1 MTRVKR
7 GLASHKRHKN
17 IIAKAKGYKGMNGNV
32 FSRVKNA
39 VMKAGTNAYID
50 RRNKK
55 RTFRSLWNVRL
66 NTSVRQFDLN
76 YSTFINM
83 LYKKNVKLDR
93 KALSNLS
100 ISHPEVFA
108 KVVEFV
114 K

>member
-17 IIAKAKGYKGMNGNV
+17 LIARAKGFKGMNGNV

-55 RTFRSLWNVRL
+55 RTFRNLWLVRL
-66 NTSVRQFDLN
+66 NNAVRPLGLS
-76 YSTFINM
+76 YSKFIH
-83 LYKKNVKLDR
+83 LLSQKRVALDR
-93 KALSNLS
+93 KALSNLA
-100 ISHPEVFA
+100 ISHPEVFS
-108 KVVEFV
+108 KIVDFV

>member
-7 GLASHKRHKN
+7 GVTSHARHKK
-17 IIAKAKGYKGMNGNV
+17 IIARAKGYRMMNGNV

-39 VMKAGTNAYID
+39 VAKAGMNAYID

-55 RTFRSLWNVRL
+55 RTFRNLWIVRL
-66 NTSVRQFDLN
+66 NNAVRALGST
-76 YSTFINM
+76 YSEFINQ
-83 LYKKNVKLDR
+83 LYLKQVKLDR
-93 KALSNLS
+93 KALSNLA

-108 KVVEFV
+108 KVVAFV

>member
-7 GLASHKRHKN
+7 GLASHKRHKK
-17 IIAKAKGYKGMNGNV
+17 IIAKAKGYRLMNGNV

-39 VMKAGTNAYID
+39 VAKAGMNAYID

-55 RTFRSLWNVRL
+55 RTFRALWLVRI
-66 NTSVRQFDLN
+66 NNAVRPLGVT
-76 YSTFINM
+76 YSAFINM
-83 LYKKNVKLDR
+83 LYKKHVKLDR
-93 KALSNLS
+93 KALSNIA
-100 ISHPEVFA
+100 ISHPAVFA

>member
-7 GLASHKRHKN
+7 GLTSHARHKKL
-17 IIAKAKGYKGMNGNV
+17 IARAKGYRMMNGNV

-39 VMKAGTNAYID
+39 LAKAGTNAYID

-55 RTFRSLWNVRL
+55 RTFRNLWIVRL
-66 NTSVRQFDLN
+66 NNAVRALGST
-76 YSTFINM
+76 YSEFINQ
-83 LYKKNVKLDR
+83 LYTKQVKLDR
-93 KALSNLS
+93 KALSNLA

-108 KVVEFV
+108 KVVAFV

>member
-7 GLASHKRHKN
+7 GVTAHARHKN
-17 IIAKAKGYKGMNGNV
+17 LIARAKGFRMMNGNV

-39 VMKAGTNAYID
+39 VAKAGTNAYID

-55 RTFRSLWNVRL
+55 RTFRALWIVRL
-66 NTSVRQFDLN
+66 NTAVRALGMS
-76 YSTFINM
+76 YSIFINN
-83 LYKKNVKLDR
+83 LYKKQVKIDR
-93 KALSNLS
+93 KALSNLA

-108 KVVEFV
+108 KVAEFV

>member
-7 GLASHKRHKN
+7 GLTSHARHKKL
-17 IIAKAKGYKGMNGNV
+17 IARAKGYRMMNGNV

-39 VMKAGTNAYID
+39 LAKAGTNAYID

-55 RTFRSLWNVRL
+55 RTFRNLWIVRL
-66 NTSVRQFDLN
+66 NNAVRALGST
-76 YSTFINM
+76 YSEFTNQ
-83 LYKKNVKLDR
+83 LYTKQVKLDR
-93 KALSNLS
+93 KALSNLA

-108 KVVEFV
+108 KVVAFV